1 MSAKEVVVFFTG
13 GTIGMDAGPG
23 KGGAAP
29 GNNQGRIFNAL
40 DGAWGNANI
49 KTIAWADLPSPHITP
64 EIMLRLSRDLEAQLA
79 RSEVAGAVVLHG
91 TDLLAET
98 AFFLELALASTKPVV
113 LTGSMLHM
121 SQAGYDGIRNL
132 EDGLA
137 VCLAAGL
144 NWGVLVQMAGEIFQ
158 ASDVVKADSI
168 SVSPMVAQRR
178 GHVGRVVEGEAVFF
192 RPPDADAAIRALLPR
207 PVAALADKVEAIKCF
222 PGMDADYVHYALEKG
237 LQGLVVEGFGAGN
250 VPPALATALENA
262 AARGVAVILT
272 TRCLRGGVQ
281 PIYAY
286 NGGGAQLLRAGL
298 VNGQG
303 LTSDKAMLLLKAA
316 LGCGCN
322 LKTIEAL
329 CAYYGRS

>member
-1 MSAKEVVVFFTG
+1 M
-13 GTIGMDAGPG
+13 I
-23 KGGAAP
+23 
-29 GNNQGRIFNAL
+29 
-40 DGAWGNANI
+40 
-49 KTIAWADLPSPHITP
+49 
-64 EIMLRLSRDLEAQLA
+64 
-79 RSEVAGAVVLHG
+79 
-91 TDLLAET
+91 
-98 AFFLELALASTKPVV
+98 
-113 LTGSMLHM
+113 
-121 SQAGYDGIRNL
+121 
-132 EDGLA
+132 
-137 VCLAAGL
+137 
-144 NWGVLVQMAGEIFQ
+144 
-158 ASDVVKADSI
+158 
-168 SVSPMVAQRR
+168 AQRR
-178 GHVGRVVEGEAVFF
+178 GHVGRVVEGEAIFF
-192 RPPDADAAIRALLPR
+192 RPPEADAAIRALLPR